1 MGRKGAPTATPSKP
15 FSHAIH
21 CGKAET
27 RCLWLEV
34 HYSSIEQGNPT
45 LDRTPLQPRART
57 RAVVEPSRAQRAQ
70 RLTCARDESCPRIP
84 LSKQSRIQCA
94 SPSFSEPQIHS
105 RKLLRWRIVDEL
117 CCMANFAPLA
127 KTFAARA
134 IDFRP
139 GRRRTR
145 LASSLFRPA
154 CV

>member
-70 RLTCARDESCPRIP
+70 GLTV
-84 LSKQSRIQCA
+84 
-94 SPSFSEPQIHS
+94 FSNPEMSLKEEKRQEG
-105 RKLLRWRIVDEL
+105 D
-117 CCMANFAPLA
+117 
-127 KTFAARA
+127 
-134 IDFRP
+134 
-139 GRRRTR
+139 RTP
-145 LASSLFRPA
+145 F
-154 CV
+154 